1 MKKTTN
7 IIACFILGTLAHT
20 ANASRLL
27 PLDTVDFQV
36 STKQWVSTQT
46 ALFTIN
52 LNATLGNADLV
63 KARADI
69 MDKL

>member
-46 ALFTIN
+46 ALKCDF
-52 LNATLGNADLV
+52 
-63 KARADI
+63 R
-69 MDKL
+69 